1 MCFVISWSNGCLWY
15 CKSTIFKANH
25 NRTPDIVRYFTDV
38 CDTAKVRFFKQ
49 ITTRQWTPTSHT
61 MMFVIL
67 QKYDFSSKSQP
78 ACKELGLPI
87 WCLWY
92 CKSTIFQA
100 NHNKADREEILENDV
115 CDTAKVRF
123 FKQITTAGCRADRI
137 LVMFVI
143 LQKYDFSSKSQ
154 HLGSRN
160 PIIGRCLWYCKSTI
174 FQANHNDVYLFC
186 CACYDVC
193 DTAKVRFFKQIT
205 TDGKVT
211 SAIMGCLWYCKST
224 IFQANHNRI
233 YALPRL
239 TSDVCDTAKVRF
251 FKQITTCYSMCLGII
266 LMFVILQKYDFS
278 SKSQQGT
285 SSMSYMARC
294 LWYCKSTIFQANHNI
309 IEYQQFCLT
318 DVCDTA
324 KVRFFKQITTP
335 PL

>member
-1 MCFVISWSNGCLWY
+1 MFVILQKYDFSS
-15 CKSTIFKANH
+15 KSQLYHTYARAEH
-25 NRTPDIVRYFTDV
+25 DV

-49 ITTRQWTPTSHT
+49 ITTLYWFLLLIRW
-61 MMFVIL
+61 MFVIL
-67 QKYDFSSKSQP
+67 QKYDFSSKSQQIHVQNVT
-78 ACKELGLPI
+78 LQ

-100 NHNKADREEILENDV
+100 NHN
-115 CDTAKVRF
+115 
-123 FKQITTAGCRADRI
+123 TTAESLKR
-137 LVMFVI
+137 
-143 LQKYDFSSKSQ
+143 
-154 HLGSRN
+154 
-160 PIIGRCLWYCKSTI
+160 
-174 FQANHNDVYLFC
+174 
-186 CACYDVC
+186 
-193 DTAKVRFFKQIT
+193 
-205 TDGKVT
+205 
-211 SAIMGCLWYCKST
+211 
-224 IFQANHNRI
+224 
-233 YALPRL
+233 RL
-239 TSDVCDTAKVRF
+239 DVCDTAKVRF